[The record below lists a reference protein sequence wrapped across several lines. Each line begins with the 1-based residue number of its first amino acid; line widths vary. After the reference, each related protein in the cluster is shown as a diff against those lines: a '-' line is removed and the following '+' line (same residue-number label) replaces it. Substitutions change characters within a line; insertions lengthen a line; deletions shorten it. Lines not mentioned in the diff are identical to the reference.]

1 LVNNSEADDP
11 SHGGAVGTL
20 GYTERAMTTAHA
32 QNAVPS
38 LLVGGKTGAAIVIA
52 VVV

>member
-1 LVNNSEADDP
+1 
-11 SHGGAVGTL
+11 
-20 GYTERAMTTAHA
+20 MTTTHA

-38 LLVGGKTGAAIVIA
+38 LLVGGKTGTAVVIA